1 MQKTEGSKNISG
13 TRRFDALLAVII
25 DSVSSLLNNM
35 PAQAAASIA
44 YYFLFSIFPLFL
56 FVVIVLS
63 YFVDIAYVQ
72 SEMIE
77 FVQKLIPGAEVL
89 IMENFLIL
97 VSVVLIVIMLVFS
110 VVFNSSDALAYFD
123 VIMTKQLSL
132 LIQIFSTYVLPILF
146 LYLAGFVLYYAI
158 PTAKVDRSAARI
170 AALLF
175 AVVWRGFSIV
185 FGRYILSPMNRYDV
199 IYGSVTVIVLMLLFI
214 YFTAFIILYPAHLAA
229 AITHYKQRRAGILAA
244 APINPKPIQPKA
256 PQRGKKKKSSQNS
269 GNTRTLSDPIYL
281 NPNIGQPPKPTL
293 WEQIWTI
300 TKSLFRWK

>member
-1 MQKTEGSKNISG
+1 M
-13 TRRFDALLAVII
+13 
-25 DSVSSLLNNM
+25 
-35 PAQAAASIA
+35 
-44 YYFLFSIFPLFL
+44 
-56 FVVIVLS
+56 
-63 YFVDIAYVQ
+63 
-72 SEMIE
+72 
-77 FVQKLIPGAEVL
+77 
-89 IMENFLIL
+89 
-97 VSVVLIVIMLVFS
+97 
-110 VVFNSSDALAYFD
+110 
-123 VIMTKQLSL
+123 
-132 LIQIFSTYVLPILF
+132 
-146 LYLAGFVLYYAI
+146 AGFVLYYAI

-256 PQRGKKKKSSQNS
+256 PPRGKKKKSSQNS